1 MHALT
6 NYKFIKR
13 KKVTYNYRRLIM
25 TMILTTCKSICIIK
39 LRITDLLL
47 LYIKNVNTGSLIT
60 GMLIYFYLFFFF
72 QQR

>member
-1 MHALT
+1 
-6 NYKFIKR
+6 
-13 KKVTYNYRRLIM
+13 M
-25 TMILTTCKSICIIK
+25 TMILTTNKSTCIIK
-39 LRITDLLL
+39 LRIADLLL